1 LRDLSNWKWT
11 RPVVILLLTILL
23 NLFFL
28 EKFVSSL
35 WKSVSI
41 SAAWMLFA
49 FLTWRVMSDWNA
61 RNKKRYPHISQTTR
75 RLVITFSG
83 YVVIELLSQG
93 LFFLFVDTAR
103 WDWQVVTLTEYLTYL
118 FLCMILILVVGAL
131 YELIYSLNQY
141 GITLQEAE
149 AIKKTALQNQFD
161 SLKNQVNPHFL
172 FNSLN
177 SLSALIE
184 EDRVKANQ
192 FLDELSS
199 VYRYLLHTNDKG
211 LATLKSE
218 RDFIT
223 SYLFLTRTRYG
234 EAIEVELSIDEIY
247 FPSVLPAL
255 TLQALVDNAI
265 KYNVV
270 MKQKPLKLSIVAD
283 SQWLQVKNSIQPKHV
298 TAAREGLEAT
308 LMRFRDLGLA
318 LPLVFDDG
326 ETFTVKIPIAMNY

>member
-1 LRDLSNWKWT
+1 MKDPSNWKWT

-23 NLFFL
+23 YLFFL

-49 FLTWRVMSDWNA
+49 FLTWQVMSEWND
-61 RNKKRYPHISQTTR
+61 RNKRRYPHISQTTR
-75 RLVITFSG
+75 RLAVTFSG

-103 WDWQVVTLTEYLTYL
+103 WDWEVVTLTEYLTYL
-118 FLCMILILVVGAL
+118 FLCMIMILVVGAL

-149 AIKKTALQNQFD
+149 AIKKTALQNEFD
-161 SLKNQVNPHFL
+161 RLKNQVNPHFL

-177 SLSALIE
+177 SLSALID
-184 EDRVKANQ
+184 EDRVIAGQ

-199 VYRYLLHTNDKG
+199 VYRYLLHTNDNG

-223 SYLFLTRTRYG
+223 SYLFLTQTRYG
-234 EAIEVELSIDEIY
+234 EAFEADVSIDEKCLAGI
-247 FPSVLPAL
+247 LPAL

-265 KYNVV
+265 RYNVV
-270 MKQKPLKLSIVAD
+270 MKQKPLRLSIV
-283 SQWLQVKNSIQPKHV
+283 SSGQWLEVKNSIQPKHI

-308 LMRFRDLGLA
+308 LRRFSDLGLA